1 MSVIHGIAINDV
13 KHDGELD
20 LTEIWAKQ
28 TKSFTDRYL
37 EERRRTSMMREIE
50 ERVYKR
56 VMKDIDIQITNKA
69 TPALKDLEKQLMNL
83 GGKNR

>member
-1 MSVIHGIAINDV
+1 MSVINGIAINDG

-56 VMKDIDIQITNKA
+56 VMKDIDIQIVDKA
-69 TPALKDLEKQLMNL
+69 TPALKDLEKQLMNM
-83 GGKNR
+83 GRRR

>member
-1 MSVIHGIAINDV
+1 MSVINGYAINDG

-37 EERRRTSMMREIE
+37 EERRRTAMMREIE

-56 VMKDIDIQITNKA
+56 VMKDIDIQIVDKA
-69 TPALKDLEKQLMNL
+69 TPALKDLEKQLMNI
-83 GGKNR
+83 GGRR

>member
-1 MSVIHGIAINDV
+1 MSVIHNIAINDG

-20 LTEIWAKQ
+20 LTALWAKQ

-37 EERRRTSMMREIE
+37 EERRRTAMMREIE

-56 VMKDIDIQITNKA
+56 FRKAIDEYGEA
-69 TPALKDLEKQLMNL
+69 
-83 GGKNR
+83 

>member
-1 MSVIHGIAINDV
+1 MSVIHGIAINDG
-13 KHDGELD
+13 KKNGEID
-20 LTEIWAKQ
+20 LTELWAKESS
-28 TKSFTDRYL
+28 KIADRFL

-56 VMKDIDIQITNKA
+56 VMKDIDIQIIDKA

-83 GGKNR
+83 GRRK